1 MVSTRRSAN
10 MRSPPPSSDP
20 ASEQQQQ
27 QDSPLPPPSPPSK
40 RAKTEEKVD
49 EDVPSTRA
57 TEQNDSQLCTPLPQ
71 DENLAS
77 DPALVTG
84 DQAEEGSP
92 RTPKL
97 ADGGIPD
104 TAGEKAKL
112 PNVPGA
118 PTVPRPR
125 SAGTWFRLKPPDI
138 GNPWG
143 KLLSQCNQHQHVNL
157 VGHTFTIGRS
167 RTCNL
172 QLKDQG
178 ISGVLCKLKFM
189 QHEQG
194 GVTLLEN
201 TGNNGVVLVNGK
213 NVKKNCNVL
222 LKGGDEVV
230 FSSCK
235 HFSYIFQPLTCSSVP
250 STSAHPVSENRAAK
264 VLQVD
269 EARTGDALDVAGAS
283 ILASLSN
290 FAQNPGFHAGLAQS
304 SEERLKASMAAMLP
318 TMPPPSDI
326 SDGSMSDVEAA
337 GHTGK
342 VCDDPAVI
350 PSEAGGDKPAT
361 DLTMEDAGVDTGS
374 GHAVDLAGD
383 CLGSLTKDSEQ
394 VIGAE
399 IECLGSLKGKDMEQD
414 NANLSSS
421 AAAVKRQTLK
431 DDFTRM
437 VIEGQSTDITFE
449 NFPYYLS
456 ESTKNVL
463 ITSTYI
469 HLRRPDYTKFTNDLH
484 SVSPRI
490 LLSGPAGSEIYQE
503 VLVKALAKHFSAR
516 LLIFDSGSLPTSGFT
531 AGGDLDSG
539 KEAGALEANTS
550 GKESLETSEDIIRK
564 EDSAFDIN
572 ALVSRSL
579 PIANASSK
587 LDIASVFGTTTS
599 KRILKKGDRVKFIGP
614 NVASVAFQNYVCS
627 RGPSIGARG
636 KVLLTFDEN
645 PSKVGVRF
653 DKAISDGNNL
663 GGMCEDD
670 HGFFCNA
677 SELRMEGG
685 YSEDL
690 EKLVTDVLF
699 EVVAAENKKGPCIL
713 FVKDVEK
720 AVIGNFEYHAA
731 FKSKLEK
738 LDGGIVVIG
747 SHTLS
752 DNRKEKS
759 HPGGLVFTKFGSN
772 QTTLLDLA
780 FPDNFGRLHE
790 RSKEMPKAS
799 KMLSKL
805 FPNKVSLQAP
815 QDESLLTD
823 WKRHLERD
831 VETLKSKANIVQLR
845 SVLARNNVEV
855 DGLFTVFIK
864 DQALTNETAE
874 RIVGWAISDHL
885 MSCQEPV
892 FKNSKLVLSTESI
905 IHGLNILQAVQNES
919 RSLKKTLKDIVTDNE
934 FEKRLLSEVIPPS
947 DIGVTFDDIGALEN
961 VKETLKELV
970 MLPLQR
976 PELFCKGQLTKP
988 CKGILLFGPPG
999 TGKTMLAKAVATEAG
1014 ANFINISM
1022 SSIASKW
1029 FGEGEKY
1036 VKAVFTLAS
1045 KISPSV
1051 VFVDEVDSM
1060 LGRREK
1066 PGEHEAMRKM
1076 KNEFMSNWDGL
1087 RTKDRERVLVLA
1099 ATNRPFDLDEAVIRR
1114 LPRRLMVNL
1123 PDAANRSK
1131 ILKVIL
1137 AKEEVAPD
1145 LDFDDIAG
1153 MTDGYSGS
1161 DLKNLCVM
1169 AAYRP
1174 IREILDKERKEREAA
1189 VAEGRSPPP
1198 LVGTSGSPVNIR
1210 PLSMDDMRHA
1220 HEQVCASV
1228 SSDSANMTELVQW
1241 NELYGEGGSRKKTA
1255 LSYFM

>member
-1 MVSTRRSAN
+1 
-10 MRSPPPSSDP
+10 MRP
-20 ASEQQQQ
+20 E
-27 QDSPLPPPSPPSK
+27 
-40 RAKTEEKVD
+40 
-49 EDVPSTRA
+49 
-57 TEQNDSQLCTPLPQ
+57 EQNDAQLCTPLPQ
-71 DENLAS
+71 EETTAEE
-77 DPALVTG
+77 PAQEAG
-84 DQAEEGSP
+84 NQAEEGSP

-97 ADGGIPD
+97 AETANPD
-104 TAGEKAKL
+104 AAGERAKP

-118 PTVPRPR
+118 PSVPRPR

-143 KLLSQCNQHQHVNL
+143 KLLAQSNQHQHVNL
-157 VGHTFTIGRS
+157 FGHTFTIGRS

-178 ISGVLCKLKFM
+178 ISGMLCKLKYM

-213 NVKKNCNVL
+213 NVKKSCNVL
-222 LKGGDEVV
+222 LKGGDEIV

-235 HFSYIFQPLTCSSVP
+235 HFSYIFQPLSSSSVP
-250 STSAHPVSENRAAK
+250 SAAMHPISENRAAK

-269 EARTGDALDVAGAS
+269 EARAGDSLDVTGAS

-290 FAQNPGFHAGLAQS
+290 FAQNPGFPAGLAQTTD
-304 SEERLKASMAAMLP
+304 ERVKASMAAMLP
-318 TMPPPSDI
+318 PMPPPSDI
-326 SDGSMSDVEAA
+326 SDGSVSDVEAA
-337 GHTGK
+337 GQAGK
-342 VCDDPAVI
+342 SCDDSALPV
-350 PSEAGGDKPAT
+350 EAGGEKPTT
-361 DLTMEDAGVDTGS
+361 DLTMEDTGLDTGDA
-374 GHAVDLAGD
+374 HALALAAECLETLPKETEQVID
-383 CLGSLTKDSEQ
+383 CLGND
-394 VIGAE
+394 A
-399 IECLGSLKGKDMEQD
+399 KGKETERE
-414 NANLSSS
+414 NVNLSSAS
-421 AAAVKRQTLK
+421 ALKRQALQ

-437 VIEGQSTDITFE
+437 VMDGQDIDVSFE
-449 NFPYYLS
+449 SFPYYLS

-463 ITSTYI
+463 VASTFI
-469 HLRRPDYTKFTNDLH
+469 HLRRPDYAKFTNDLH

-490 LLSGPAGSEIYQE
+490 LLSGPSGSEIYQE

-516 LLIFDSGSLPTSGFT
+516 LLVFDSGSVPSTGLT
-531 AGGDLDSG
+531 AAGDLDSG
-539 KEAGALEANTS
+539 KEAGGLEPGS
-550 GKESLETSEDIIRK
+550 GKDPLETSEDIMRK
-564 EDSAFDIN
+564 DDSSFVADLN

-579 PIANASSK
+579 PSIGNAGTK
-587 LDIASVFGTTTS
+587 LDIASVFGTS
-599 KRILKKGDRVKFIGP
+599 SAKRVLKVGDRVKFIGP

-653 DKAISDGNNL
+653 DKAIADGNNL
-663 GGMCEDD
+663 GGICEDD

-699 EVVAAENKKGPCIL
+699 EVVVAESKKGPCIL

-720 AVIGNFEYHAA
+720 SVIGNFEYHAA

-738 LDGGIVVIG
+738 LEGGVVVIG

-790 RSKEMPKAS
+790 RNKELPKAS

-815 QDESLLTD
+815 QDEGLLTE
-823 WKRHLERD
+823 WKRQLEKD
-831 VETLKSKANIVQLR
+831 VETLKSKANMVQLR
-845 SVLARNNVEV
+845 SVLTRNNVEV
-855 DGLFTVFIK
+855 DNLSSVFIK

-885 MSCQEPV
+885 MGCEEPV
-892 FKNSKLVLSTESI
+892 LRNGKLVLSSESI
-905 IHGLNILQAVQNES
+905 VHGLNIFQSVQNDS

-1123 PDAANRSK
+1123 PDAANRTK

-1174 IREILDKERKEREAA
+1174 IREILDKEKKEREAA
-1189 VAEGRSPPP
+1189 IAEGRPPPP
-1198 LVGTSGSPVNIR
+1198 LVGTAGSPVNIR
-1210 PLSMDDMRHA
+1210 PLNMDDMRRA

-1241 NELYGEGGSRKKTA
+1241 NELYGEGGSRKKAA